1 LFSHTRLVHHW
12 TLLKLTGLNF
22 GGARRKA
29 LAKQNTV
36 VRPEPAGDEETAA
49 AVALTEERARVV
61 LRLATRSALWVAVL
75 VLVIHYLFETVRW
88 IFHALTGVLLVV
100 VLAIF
105 FAYLISPLIE
115 LVRKG
120 LASRG
125 GDGEPRL
132 LPRTA
137 AIAVVYAAIFGSLG
151 LGAWV
156 LTPRLGVQM
165 AEIAKNAPGY
175 LTNARERADR
185 LNRALADLNLP
196 KTVRDSANN
205 TVTRVIEDTGKY
217 ITGEGFSSA
226 INLLGYLPYLV
237 LIPILAFFF
246 LKDADSFRRSA
257 LMMLPQGRIRWRGD
271 ELFQDINSTLAAYI
285 RAQLI
290 ACLLIGSICTAAF
303 AIFGVRYALVLGL
316 VAGMLEF
323 IPLLGPVVV
332 AALAG
337 MVAGF
342 DSPAKAL
349 TILVFLGVL
358 RIVHDYVVY
367 PRLIGSGIHL
377 HPLAVILAI
386 LAGHELAGVA
396 GIFLAIPVIA
406 VLTVT
411 YRHWLEHRGSSGLVA
426 ELLKPAEA
434 PAVETPPA
442 TAAEAQGLP
451 PQPAAAAPPE
461 PAR

>member
-1 LFSHTRLVHHW
+1 
-12 TLLKLTGLNF
+12 
-22 GGARRKA
+22 
-29 LAKQNTV
+29 LAEQRTV
-36 VRPEPAGDEETAA
+36 VRPGPGEDEEADASLAA
-49 AVALTEERARVV
+49 TERKTRLI
-61 LRLATRSALWVAVL
+61 LRHASRSALWVGVL
-75 VLVIHYLFETVRW
+75 LLVIHYLFETVRW
-88 IFHALTGVLLVV
+88 VFYALTGVLLVV

-105 FAYLISPLIE
+105 FAYLISPLVE

-120 LASRG
+120 LAAR
-125 GDGEPRL
+125 DRKGEPRL

-151 LGAWV
+151 LGVLV
-156 LTPRLGVQM
+156 LTPGLGRQM
-165 AEIAKNAPGY
+165 GQIAEQAPGY
-175 LTNARERADR
+175 ITNAQQRADR
-185 LNRALADLNLP
+185 LNRVLTELNLP
-196 KTVRDSANN
+196 KSVRDTATRTVSSAIDDAG
-205 TVTRVIEDTGKY
+205 RY
-217 ITGEGFSSA
+217 ITGEGFSNA
-226 INLLGYLPYLV
+226 INVLGYLPYLV

-290 ACLLIGSICTAAF
+290 SCLLIGSLCTAAF
-303 AIFGVRYALVLGL
+303 AILGVRYALVLGL

-337 MVAGF
+337 TVAGF
-342 DSPAKAL
+342 DSAAKAL
-349 TILVFLGVL
+349 AVLLFLGVL
-358 RIVHDYVVY
+358 RIVQDYVLY
-367 PRLIGSGIHL
+367 PRIIGSGIHL

-411 YRHWLEHRGSSGLVA
+411 YRHWLEHRGSSGIVA
-426 ELLKPAEA
+426 ELLKPAES
-434 PAVETPPA
+434 PALA
-442 TAAEAQGLP
+442 S
-451 PQPAAAAPPE
+451 PAAAEGPTAPQTAEAPNPAATT

>member
-1 LFSHTRLVHHW
+1 M
-12 TLLKLTGLNF
+12 
-22 GGARRKA
+22 
-29 LAKQNTV
+29 AKQETV
-36 VRPEPAGDEETAA
+36 VRQETQDEEEGAESPETFEQRTR
-49 AVALTEERARVV
+49 LV
-61 LRLATRSALWVAVL
+61 LRLASRSLLWVAVL
-75 VLVIHYLFETVRW
+75 VLAVHYLFETVRW
-88 IFHALTGVLLVV
+88 VFYALTGVLLVV

-120 LASRG
+120 LARRKG
-125 GDGEPRL
+125 EGEPQL

-137 AIAVVYAAIFGSLG
+137 AIAVVYAAIFGSLA

-156 LTPRLGVQM
+156 LTPRLGAQM
-165 AEIAKNAPGY
+165 ADIAQQAPTY
-175 LTNARERADR
+175 LTNAKTRAER
-185 LNRALADLNLP
+185 LN
-196 KTVRDSANN
+196 TVYEELKIPPAVRKYANDAA
-205 TVTRVIEDTGKY
+205 T
-217 ITGEGFSSA
+217 SA
-226 INLLGYLPYLV
+226 INSVGLYVSGQAFDNAFSLLGYLPYVV

-290 ACLLIGSICTAAF
+290 SCLLIGSICTAAF
-303 AIFGVRYALVLGL
+303 ALFGVRYALVLGL
-316 VAGMLEF
+316 IAGMLEF

-337 MVAGF
+337 TVAGF
-342 DSPAKAL
+342 DSGTKAL
-349 TILVFLGVL
+349 SILLFLGVL
-358 RIVHDYVVY
+358 RIVQDYVLY
-367 PRLIGSGIHL
+367 PRIIGSGIHL

-426 ELLKPAEA
+426 ELLRPAEEPALGAA
-434 PAVETPPA
+434 PADGSTPAQPAETPN
-442 TAAEAQGLP
+442 
-451 PQPAAAAPPE
+451 AAAPS